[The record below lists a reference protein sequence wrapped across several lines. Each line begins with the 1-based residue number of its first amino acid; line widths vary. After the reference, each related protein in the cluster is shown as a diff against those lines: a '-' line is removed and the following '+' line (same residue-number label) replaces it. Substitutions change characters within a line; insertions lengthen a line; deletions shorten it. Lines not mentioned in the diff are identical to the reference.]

1 MSNNRKSLQDKDIQK
16 RRVPVC
22 VYESKCPF
30 FGLQVLD
37 TQGHPKTQGGCL
49 RETQKQACKSLSHN
63 DIQKRKNAGCPIYTN
78 TCTSGRR
85 NPYRCYTTLTGV
97 VYHRPGCS
105 AKSLPCENAGI
116 EHIGSIIPRVRRRR
130 GRSPNGAWPN
140 AIRRRGE
147 FYANGSE

>member
-63 DIQKRKNAGCPIYTN
+63 DIQKRKNAGCLIYTN
-78 TCTSGRR
+78 TCTLGRR
-85 NPYRCYTTLTGV
+85 NPSRCSTTLTGV
-97 VYHRPGCS
+97 VQHRTGRS
-105 AKSLPCENAGI
+105 AKSIPCEDAGI
-116 EHIGSIIPRVRRRR
+116 EHISTIIPRVLEAWGRRV
-130 GRSPNGAWPN
+130 A
-140 AIRRRGE
+140 
-147 FYANGSE
+147 

>member
-1 MSNNRKSLQDKDIQK
+1 MSNKRKSLRDNNIQK

-30 FGLQVLD
+30 FALQVLD

-49 RETQKQACKSLSHN
+49 RDTQKQARKSLRN
-63 DIQKRKNAGCPIYTN
+63 NNIQKRKNAGCLIYTN
-78 TCTSGRR
+78 TCTLGRR

-116 EHIGSIIPRVRRRR
+116 EHISSITPRVIEAWRRRVR
-130 GRSPNGAWPN
+130 A
-140 AIRRRGE
+140 
-147 FYANGSE
+147 